1 MRGPNDDPTFAD
13 SAGALAELI
22 GRQSQ
27 IEALLDTDR
36 FSVDPDGAR
45 RAAKACRDQVHRID
59 GALDSARALVRTDNF
74 GQCAVGESLS
84 RKFAAKAGDGPDSL
98 ISLLTQAR
106 DLLAR
111 LGASYDNA
119 AAGYDHT
126 DESAAAEFRHLAE
139 RTGA

>member
-1 MRGPNDDPTFAD
+1 MVRGPNDPAFAD

-27 IEALLDTDR
+27 IETLLDKDR

-59 GALDSARALVRTDNF
+59 GALETARALVRTDNF

-84 RKFAAKAGDGPDSL
+84 HKFTAKAGDGPDSL

-106 DLLAR
+106 DLLTR

-126 DESAAAEFRHLAE
+126 DSSAATEFRTLAE